1 VTPLVSAQGLTK
13 SFPIMR
19 GTLVRR
25 KVGQVVATEGANFTI
40 KAGEVMGLVGG
51 SGSGKSTIGR
61 MILGLIPP
69 DGGDIKIDGTSI
81 VKRSPRA
88 MVALR
93 RDLQIVFQDPLG
105 SLNPRRTAADNI
117 ALPMRNF
124 SYTRRAID
132 ARVNDLLRLVGLENR
147 HRDRYP
153 HELSGGQCQR
163 IGIARA
169 LALNPRFLFL
179 DEPVSA
185 LDVSIQAQ
193 ILNLLVDLRTRLK
206 LTYLFVGHDLKVVS
220 FIADRIMVMLNGRLV
235 EGGPS
240 DAVYA
245 DPLHPYTHD
254 LLAAALDVT
263 ARPHVVPEK
272 FSALSDSEASE
283 ISIPT
288 DARAGCVYVQSCSRR
303 MSHCVTEVP
312 KVRDVSPD
320 RWVACHL
327 Y

>member
-1 VTPLVSAQGLTK
+1 MTPLVSAQGLTK

-25 KVGQVVATEGANFTI
+25 KVGEIVATEGANFTI
-40 KAGEVMGLVGG
+40 EAGEVMGLVGG

-69 DGGDIKIDGTSI
+69 DAGDIEIDGNSI
-81 VKRSPRA
+81 VRRSSRA

-124 SYTRRAID
+124 SYTHSGID
-132 ARVNDLLRLVGLENR
+132 ARVSDLLRLVGLESR

-169 LALNPRFLFL
+169 GA
-179 DEPVSA
+179 
-185 LDVSIQAQ
+185 
-193 ILNLLVDLRTRLK
+193 K
-206 LTYLFVGHDLKVVS
+206 
-220 FIADRIMVMLNGRLV
+220 
-235 EGGPS
+235 
-240 DAVYA
+240 
-245 DPLHPYTHD
+245 
-254 LLAAALDVT
+254 
-263 ARPHVVPEK
+263 
-272 FSALSDSEASE
+272 
-283 ISIPT
+283 
-288 DARAGCVYVQSCSRR
+288 
-303 MSHCVTEVP
+303 P
-312 KVRDVSPD
+312 KVFVS
-320 RWVACHL
+320 R
-327 Y
+327 

>member
-1 VTPLVSAQGLTK
+1 MTPLVSAQGLTK

-25 KVGQVVATEGANFTI
+25 KVGEIVATEGASFTI
-40 KAGEVMGLVGG
+40 EAGEVMGLVGG

-69 DGGDIKIDGTSI
+69 DAGDIEIDGNSI
-81 VKRSPRA
+81 VRRSSRA

-124 SYTRRAID
+124 SYTHSGID
-132 ARVNDLLRLVGLENR
+132 ARVSDLLRLVGLESR

-169 LALNPRFLFL
+169 GA
-179 DEPVSA
+179 
-185 LDVSIQAQ
+185 
-193 ILNLLVDLRTRLK
+193 K
-206 LTYLFVGHDLKVVS
+206 
-220 FIADRIMVMLNGRLV
+220 
-235 EGGPS
+235 
-240 DAVYA
+240 
-245 DPLHPYTHD
+245 
-254 LLAAALDVT
+254 
-263 ARPHVVPEK
+263 
-272 FSALSDSEASE
+272 
-283 ISIPT
+283 
-288 DARAGCVYVQSCSRR
+288 
-303 MSHCVTEVP
+303 P
-312 KVRDVSPD
+312 KVFVS
-320 RWVACHL
+320 R
-327 Y
+327 

>member
-1 VTPLVSAQGLTK
+1 MKPLIAVRNLTK
-13 SFPIMR
+13 SFPIRR

-25 KVGQVVATEGANFTI
+25 KIGEVIATERASFTI
-40 KAGEVMGLVGG
+40 DAGEVLGLVGG

-69 DGGDIKIDGTSI
+69 DDGEIEIDGVSI
-81 VKRSPRA
+81 VGLSPGE
-88 MVALR
+88 MMPFR
-93 RDLQIVFQDPLG
+93 RDLQIVFQDPLA
-105 SLNPRRTAADNI
+105 SLNPRRTAAENI

-124 SYTRRAID
+124 SYPRRESE
-132 ARVNDLLRLVGLENR
+132 ARVNELLGLVGLDGR

-163 IGIARA
+163 VGIARA

-179 DEPVSA
+179 DEAVSA

-193 ILNLLVDLRTRLK
+193 ILNLLIDLRKRFK

-220 FIADRIMVMLNGRLV
+220 FMADRIIVMLNGRLL
-235 EGGPS
+235 EGGPAAS
-240 DAVYA
+240 VYA
-245 DPLHPYTHD
+245 DPLHPYTRD
-254 LLAAALDVT
+254 LIAAVLDVADRT
-263 ARPHVVPEK
+263 MGAPEADFAREDEAPEAD
-272 FSALSDSEASE
+272 FSGGGRKGCIYVANCRRRV
-283 ISIPT
+283 
-288 DARAGCVYVQSCSRR
+288 ARCATETPATRQ
-303 MSHCVTEVP
+303 VTEA
-312 KVRDVSPD
+312 